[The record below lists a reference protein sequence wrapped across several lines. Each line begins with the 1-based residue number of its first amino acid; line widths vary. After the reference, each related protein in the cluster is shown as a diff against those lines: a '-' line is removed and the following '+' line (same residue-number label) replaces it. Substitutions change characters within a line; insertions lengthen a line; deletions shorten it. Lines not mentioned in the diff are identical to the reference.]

1 MLGRGVPEHAGR
13 PATRRTLAG
22 LRRVAW
28 VRVTMLADGPT
39 CHAIGS
45 GHHNPVVRRIPLSR
59 ATELIASGVP
69 SLVVR
74 QPAGAASAHQ
84 VPARAG
90 AQD

>member
-1 MLGRGVPEHAGR
+1 MLGRGDPEPAGR
-13 PATRRTLAG
+13 FAATRTVAG

-45 GHHNPVVRRIPLSR
+45 GHHTPVVRRIPLSR

-74 QPAGAASAHQ
+74 QPAGAAAAPP